1 MKTLL
6 LVRHAKSSWE
16 YPGLTDFER
25 PLNQRGHHD
34 APMMG
39 KLLKE
44 KNILPDLII
53 SSPAM
58 RAISTARHFAESM
71 NYPLEKIK
79 TDERLYETGPAYI
92 VKVISEVDDS
102 INSLMIV
109 SHNPGLTETA
119 DQLTGKVIDNIVT
132 SAIFNIDFETIS
144 WKTIGRKNARIG
156 FYEFPK
162 KYV

>member
-1 MKTLL
+1 MKSLL
-6 LVRHAKSSWE
+6 LVRHAKSSWD

-34 APMMG
+34 APFMG

-44 KNILPDLII
+44 MNIIPDLII
-53 SSPAM
+53 SSPAT

-71 NYPLEKIK
+71 DYPLEKIN
-79 TDERLYETGPAYI
+79 TDERLYDARPSDI
-92 VKVISEVDDS
+92 MIVISEVDDS

-119 DQLTGKVIDNIVT
+119 DQLSGEVIDNIVT
-132 SAIFNIDFETIS
+132 SAIFNIKFITDS
-144 WKTIGRKNARIG
+144 WKTISRKNARIG
-156 FYEFPK
+156 FYEYPRK
-162 KYV
+162 HL